1 MEEKEILITDKII
14 DIREGIEKSEVKN
27 KKQLQKDL
35 DYIEDMVSALMNFVY
50 GVTDCVI
57 ELKEDVEEEE

>member
-27 KKQLQKDL
+27 KKKLQEDL
-35 DYIEDMVSALMNFVY
+35 DYIEDMISALMNFVY

-57 ELKEDVEEEE
+57 ELKEDTEEEE

>member
-27 KKQLQKDL
+27 KKKLQKDL
-35 DYIEDMVSALMNFVY
+35 DYLEDMISALMNFVY

-57 ELKEDVEEEE
+57 ELKEDTEEEE

>member
-27 KKQLQKDL
+27 KKKLQKDL
-35 DYIEDMVSALMNFVY
+35 DYIEDMISALMNFVY
-50 GVTDCVI
+50 GVTVCVI
-57 ELKEDVEEEE
+57 ELKEDAEEEE